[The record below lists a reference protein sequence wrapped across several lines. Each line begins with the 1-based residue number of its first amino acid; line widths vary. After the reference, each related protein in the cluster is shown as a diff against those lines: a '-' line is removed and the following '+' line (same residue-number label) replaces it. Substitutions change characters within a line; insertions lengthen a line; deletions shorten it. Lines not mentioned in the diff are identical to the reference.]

1 MAILDPLPA
10 KALAVRLIP
19 QVSPAYARTLGLRPG
34 QCSLGLLTGDNDD
47 ATYVSI
53 DEATKMA
60 DVEVIYARSF
70 YAGSRHAS
78 GPLSGEIIAMIAGP
92 DPAEVSSGLDAAL
105 RYMTGRALWYS
116 ADEQGGIAFF
126 PHVIAQI
133 GSYLA
138 KITGLPPRSP
148 VAYLVAPPLEG
159 CFALDA
165 ALKAAAVEIA
175 LYTAP
180 PSETN
185 FMGAILTGEQSA
197 CEAAAQAFQAAV
209 LEVARHPILY

>member
-1 MAILDPLPA
+1 MGILEPIAA

-19 QVSPAYARTLGLRPG
+19 QVAGDFARTLGLRSG
-34 QCSLGLLTGDNDD
+34 QRSLGLLTADNDD
-47 ATYVSI
+47 ATYVAI

-60 DVEVIYARSF
+60 DVDVVYAHSF

-78 GPLSGEIIAMIAGP
+78 GTLSGEIIAMLAGP

-105 RYMTGRALWYS
+105 RYLAERALWYS
-116 ADEQGGIAFF
+116 ADEQGGILFF
-126 PHVIAQI
+126 PHLVSQI

-138 KITGLPPRSP
+138 QVTGLPPGSP

-159 CFALDA
+159 CYALDA
-165 ALKAAAVEIA
+165 ALKAAAVRIA
-175 LYTAP
+175 SYTAP

-197 CEAAAQAFQAAV
+197 CAEAARAFQEAV
-209 LEVARHPILY
+209 LDVARRPILY

>member
-1 MAILDPLPA
+1 MGILEPIPA
-10 KALAVRLIP
+10 KAMAVRLIP
-19 QVSPAYARTLGLRPG
+19 QVDPAYARTLGLAPG
-34 QCSLGLLTGDNDD
+34 QLSLGLFTADNDD
-47 ATYVSI
+47 ATYVAI

-60 DVEVIYARSF
+60 DVQVVYARSF
-70 YAGSRHAS
+70 YAGARHAS
-78 GPLSGEIIAMIAGP
+78 GALSGEIIAMLAGP

-105 RYMTGRALWYS
+105 RYLAERALWYS
-116 ADEQGGIAFF
+116 ADERGGTAFF
-126 PHVIAQI
+126 PHVVAQI

-138 KITGLPPRSP
+138 QVTGLPLGSP

-165 ALKAAAVEIA
+165 ALKAAAVRIVS
-175 LYTAP
+175 YTAP

-185 FMGAILTGEQSA
+185 FMGAILAGELSA

-209 LEVARHPILY
+209 LDVAQRPFVY

>member
-1 MAILDPLPA
+1 MGILEPLPA

-19 QVSPAYARTLGLRPG
+19 QVSPAYARILGLRPG

-60 DVEVIYARSF
+60 DVEVVFARSF
-70 YAGSRHAS
+70 YAGARHAS
-78 GPLSGEIIAMIAGP
+78 GALSGEIIAMLAGP
-92 DPAEVSSGLDAAL
+92 DPAEVGSGMDAAL
-105 RYMTGRALWYS
+105 RYLTERALWYS
-116 ADEQGGIAFF
+116 ADERGGTAFF
-126 PHVIAQI
+126 PHVISKI

-138 KITGLPPRSP
+138 QLTGLPPGSP

-165 ALKAAAVEIA
+165 ALKAAAVSIVS
-175 LYTAP
+175 YTAP

-185 FMGAILTGEQSA
+185 FMGAILTGELSA
-197 CEAAAQAFQAAV
+197 CEAAAEAFQAAV
-209 LEVARHPILY
+209 LDVAQRPFLY

>member
-19 QVSPAYARTLGLRPG
+19 RVAPEYARILGLRPD
-34 QCSLGLLTGDNDD
+34 QRSLGLLTADNDD

-60 DVEVIYARSF
+60 DVEVVYARSF
-70 YAGSRHAS
+70 YAGARHAS
-78 GPLSGEIIAMIAGP
+78 GALSGEIIAMLAGP

-105 RYMTGRALWYS
+105 RYLAERALWFS
-116 ADEQGGIAFF
+116 ADDHGGTAFF
-126 PHVIAQI
+126 PHVISRI

-138 KITGLPPRSP
+138 KTTGLPPGTP

-159 CFALDA
+159 CYALDA

-175 LYTAP
+175 QYTAP

-197 CEAAAQAFQAAV
+197 CEAAAQAFQDAV
-209 LEVARHPILY
+209 LDVARRPLLF